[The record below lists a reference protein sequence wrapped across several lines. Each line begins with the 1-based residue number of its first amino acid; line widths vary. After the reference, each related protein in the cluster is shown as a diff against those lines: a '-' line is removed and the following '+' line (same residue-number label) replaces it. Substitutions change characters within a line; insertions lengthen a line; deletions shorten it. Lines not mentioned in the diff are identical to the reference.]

1 MNNNYNVATTQHT
14 STNKEG
20 LSKGC
25 NLMKT
30 KPTFN
35 NKLLSRRD
43 SYIVHDKGGLVK
55 HFTPLNSLGLN
66 SYLRNNVIIN
76 LNNKKNINC
85 KGPNR
90 QSNDL
95 LFKIQ
100 KSVTDRLYNNEKRKF
115 LPMIYKNKATIINN
129 NNSIDNNTRNKT
141 NAFIPYLRAYYDV
154 KHIDTKKPHHEGV
167 VVKLIKSKSI
177 DYNNNEHKYSY
188 IESLR
193 KRLQLNNNK

>member
-14 STNKEG
+14 STNKDC

-25 NLMKT
+25 DLMKT

-66 SYLRNNVIIN
+66 SYLRNNSIIN
-76 LNNKKNINC
+76 LNNKKNINR
-85 KGPNR
+85 KGHNR
-90 QSNDL
+90 QSSDL

-100 KSVTDRLYNNEKRKF
+100 KSVTDRLYNNEKPKF
-115 LPMIYKNKATIINN
+115 LPMIHKDKATIVNN
-129 NNSIDNNTRNKT
+129 NNDINNTRNRT
-141 NAFIPYLRAYYDV
+141 NVFIPYLRAYYNI
-154 KHIDTKKPHHEGV
+154 KHIDTKKRNDYEA
-167 VVKLIKSKSI
+167 VKLLKSKSI
-177 DYNNNEHKYSY
+177 NFNNNEHTCSY

-193 KRLQLNNNK
+193 KRLLLNNNQNK